1 MFSNGFDLNNIVISG
16 DIVRLF
22 RARWKVAIM
31 SVAANGRSIPAL
43 HRVIGAYDGG
53 RALLNPRARVWI
65 DFRNLTVPTDLRFLI
80 ARGALSDPLAWKQ
93 NKYEKKYMVRHWNTI
108 RKI

>member
-16 DIVRLF
+16 DIVRPI

-53 RALLNPRARVWI
+53 RALLNPRARVWV
-65 DFRNLTVPTDLRFLI
+65 DFRHLTIPTDLRFLI
-80 ARGALSDPLAWKQ
+80 TRRALSDPLAWILSRIHK
-93 NKYEKKYMVRHWNTI
+93 
-108 RKI
+108 